1 MRCAPLAAA
10 LIVAGAASASSVR
23 DEITVGGAHSTPQN
37 PRAGNFSNLFGLSVD
52 VGAQWTVSGTAQVT
66 LEEGTPAP
74 AGSGFADGGGT
85 VTDFSLGVEWDATDN
100 WSIGVTLDGSPE
112 SAIATDAQFPVRT
125 SQGTEQ
131 ADALLRARSS
141 NTWGEL
147 SVTYDTAGTSD
158 LEWTFTGAFALS
170 RFETQQRV
178 EQARVGGVT
187 LTPGELRTL
196 CSASNS
202 GCRAYVPAIDGFSDE
217 LRSARITGGALATIK
232 NDTDVGLTVDYY
244 RYFDDPGSVGVYS
257 IAAIGRFGAG
267 APIAPLRYL
276 IRPEVT
282 HRAGA
287 LSLRVWLQGGEYAA
301 DVGQSTAGLGMKVQ
315 YKLTREFRMWISA
328 TGQRDVGTSGD
339 VSRSGWVSLGA
350 AYRF

>member
-100 WSIGVTLDGSPE
+100 WSIGVTLDVSPE

-141 NTWGEL
+141 NMWGEL

-217 LRSARITGGALATIK
+217 LRSARITGGAFATIK
-232 NDTDVGLTVDYY
+232 NDTDVGLTADYY